1 MQLQRAT
8 GLDAET
14 ASHWVEVLKL
24 RNISV
29 DQFQTSLNRLSKQMD
44 KVRTTQ
50 ADLAAQSERYADA
63 AARLDPII
71 RGGGE
76 AGKEAQ
82 KELNLYGK
90 ALASAQK
97 KADAAAT
104 PFQQLG
110 VNLKTVASG
119 DIQKTLLQMADGFAK
134 IENPA
139 QRAALAQATLG
150 RTGTK
155 LGAILYKG
163 SGAIEDQLAMVAKY
177 GNTITKDGTDKV
189 AEMTAQQRELQAAQ
203 DGLKT
208 QLGVALI
215 PVMLQLST
223 ALLDVVHVLHP
234 LLANG
239 TAMKV
244 LIVALAAAF
253 VAYKVA
259 VIASTIASLGLNAA
273 MLPTIGLVLAIVAAI
288 AALVAIGILLYRN
301 WDKIKATLV
310 AAFNAIK
317 AAAVSAFSWIKTNW
331 PLLLAILVGPFGVAV
346 YQIVKNWDAIVEAV
360 SGALD
365 AISEAIGGM
374 LDDVAAILDVGA
386 SGPAKLVDNAAGIAK
401 GILDAIVGGLKR
413 LA

>member
-119 DIQKTLLQMADGFAK
+119 DVQKTLLQMADGFAA
-134 IENPA
+134 ITNPA

-163 SGAIEDQLAMVAKY
+163 SGAIQEQLAMVAKY
-177 GNTITKDGTDKV
+177 GNTIDEDGTKKV
-189 AEMTAQQRELQAAQ
+189 AELAAQQRELQAAQ
-203 DGLKT
+203 DGIKT
-208 QLGVALI
+208 QIGQSLL
-215 PVMLQLST
+215 PLQL
-223 ALLDVVHVLHP
+223 ALAETLLKVVDALSP
-234 LLANG
+234 LLHNV
-239 TAMKV
+239 TAMKIGLAV
-244 LIVALAAAF
+244 LTAAF
-253 VAYKVA
+253 VAYK
-259 VIASTIASLGLNAA
+259 
-273 MLPTIGLVLAIVAAI
+273 
-288 AALVAIGILLYRN
+288 
-301 WDKIKATLV
+301 
-310 AAFNAIK
+310 
-317 AAAVSAFSWIKTNW
+317 
-331 PLLLAILVGPFGVAV
+331 
-346 YQIVKNWDAIVEAV
+346 
-360 SGALD
+360 
-365 AISEAIGGM
+365 
-374 LDDVAAILDVGA
+374 
-386 SGPAKLVDNAAGIAK
+386 
-401 GILDAIVGGLKR
+401 
-413 LA
+413 